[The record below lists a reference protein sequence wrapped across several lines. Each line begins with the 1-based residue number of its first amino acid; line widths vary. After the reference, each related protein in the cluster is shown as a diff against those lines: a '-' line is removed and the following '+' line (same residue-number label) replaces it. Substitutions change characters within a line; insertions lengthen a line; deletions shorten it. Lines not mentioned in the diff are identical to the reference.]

1 MIAIGAGLPYVI
13 IFNLG
18 LTFSSASNGGVIA
31 PGANIVVSTVGLYFL
46 AHVTPDRKRLSG
58 IILILLGL
66 VVVGVHRI
74 ERLDAHALIGDL
86 LFVLAGG
93 TYALF
98 AIFSQRYKIS
108 GLHAAAIV
116 SVFSLLVYA
125 PFYLFYGAE
134 NIFRAPIG
142 EVVVQVIV
150 QGILVSILAT
160 WLFAS
165 AINILGAGRAV
176 VFVALMPVF
185 SVAFAI
191 PLLHDWPTWLEFAG
205 LSLVFVGITTALK
218 VVENIVGR
226 PLLARSAGAVGTS
239 AAGGKDLSRR

>member
-1 MIAIGAGLPYVI
+1 
-13 IFNLG
+13 
-18 LTFSSASNGGVIA
+18 
-31 PGANIVVSTVGLYFL
+31 LYFL
-46 AHVTPDRKRLSG
+46 AHVAPDRKRLFG
-58 IILILLGL
+58 IGLILLGL
-66 VVVGVHRI
+66 IVVGMDRI
-74 ERLDAHALIGDL
+74 ERLDARALTGDL

-108 GLHAAAIV
+108 PLHAAAIV

-134 NIFRAPIG
+134 DIFRAPLG

-150 QGILVSILAT
+150 QGILVSFLAT
-160 WLFAS
+160 WFYAS

-185 SVAFAI
+185 SVTFAI
-191 PLLHDWPTWLEFAG
+191 PLLHEWPTPLEFAG
-205 LSLVFVGITTALK
+205 LSLVFVGTATALK
-218 VVENIVGR
+218 VVENILGR
-226 PLLARSAGAVGTS
+226 QLLARSAGVVDASAVGRE
-239 AAGGKDLSRR
+239 DLSRR